1 MASHSLYVQRSDGPF
16 WLRYFMSGDGLDQG
30 FIKDQGKT
38 ERGSRIQAA
47 ISRANLQRM
56 LWD

>member
-1 MASHSLYVQRSDGPF
+1 
-16 WLRYFMSGDGLDQG
+16 MSGDGLDQG

-38 ERGSRIQAA
+38 ERGGRIQAA